1 MWCELTLS
9 VIGEVKGSAIAV
21 VEEGVLGLD
30 AGVPQL
36 VVAGVL
42 VVCELSVEVDLALGR
57 TGGDMDAPLALV
69 VAGEDGGG
77 GGAGAESEEGGGELH
92 FDGCGGGGSGW

>member
-1 MWCELTLS
+1 
-9 VIGEVKGSAIAV
+9 
-21 VEEGVLGLD
+21 VEEGVLSLD

-36 VVAGVL
+36 VVSGVL
-42 VVCELSVEVDLALGR
+42 VVCELSVKVDLALGG

-92 FDGCGGGGSGW
+92 FEGCGCGERGWWIGVLIVVLRK